1 MALPSVAGG
10 PPLPGRTPY
19 RPSFWRTF
27 WSNAVMAPR
36 TTLGFMRVDFVL
48 GTVFV
53 IPLTQMVF
61 FAFVV
66 QLGGGGAADIAYPAV
81 GNAVATVT
89 YSSVFSVCQTTDSE
103 KEQST
108 MEHLL
113 VSPANRFALYVGRGL
128 IPILISLATVAVGL
142 VYADLLF
149 GVAIPAATI
158 PDLAVSVVLTA
169 FAMVGFGLLLG
180 GVALYLRTS
189 IILGNIFLFVGL
201 LLSGVNFPLSALP
214 VPLQWAGEAL
224 PLTWGVAAI
233 RAVLAG
239 DSAGTVGLLWGVV
252 ALAAVLS
259 FGLAIGLWEYFERRA
274 YATGSIAR
282 F

>member
-1 MALPSVAGG
+1 MGALASPTVPRS
-10 PPLPGRTPY
+10 R
-19 RPSFWRTF
+19 FWRTF
-27 WSNAVMAPR
+27 WTNAIFAPR
-36 TTLGFMRVDFVL
+36 TTLGFMRIDFVL

-66 QLGGGGAADIAYPAV
+66 QLSGQGSVAFTAL

-103 KEQST
+103 KFQGT

-113 VSPANRFALYVGRGL
+113 VSPANRFAMYIGRGL
-128 IPILISLATVAVGL
+128 IPIGISLATVSVGL
-142 VYADLLF
+142 VYAATLF
-149 GVAIPAATI
+149 GVSIAPSAIPG
-158 PDLAVSVVLTA
+158 LAVSVVLTA

-201 LLSGVNFPLSALP
+201 LLSGVNFPTSALP
-214 VPLQWAGEAL
+214 VPLQYVGDAL
-224 PLTWGVAAI
+224 PLTWGLSAI
-233 RAVLAG
+233 RAAVANDSLGALSILWLA
-239 DSAGTVGLLWGVV
+239 V
-252 ALAAVLS
+252 ALSAAVS
-259 FGLAIGLWEYFERRA
+259 FGAAIGLWKVFERRA
-274 YATGSIAR
+274 LSTGSIAR

>member
-1 MALPSVAGG
+1 MASPTV
-10 PPLPGRTPY
+10 PRT
-19 RPSFWRTF
+19 SFVRTF
-27 WSNAVMAPR
+27 WTNAVMAPK
-36 TTLGFMRVDFVL
+36 TSLGFMRVDFVL

-66 QLGGGGAADIAYPAV
+66 RLGDAGATASALTAAV
-81 GNAVATVT
+81 QFTAIGNAVATVT

-103 KEQST
+103 KWQGT

-113 VSPANRFALYVGRGL
+113 VSPANRLALYFGRGL
-128 IPILISLATVAVGL
+128 IPILISLATVCVGL
-142 VYADLLF
+142 TYAALLF
-149 GVAIPAATI
+149 GVPIPTSSIA
-158 PDLAVSVVLTA
+158 PLAVSVVLTA

-201 LLSGVNFPLSALP
+201 LLSGVNFPLSQLP
-214 VPLQWAGEAL
+214 TPLQWAGDAL
-224 PLTWGVAAI
+224 PLTWGLAAI
-233 RAVLAG
+233 RAAVG
-239 DSAGTVGLLWGVV
+239 GSALPHLELLWGAV
-252 ALAAVLS
+252 ALAGALS
-259 FGLAIGLWEYFERRA
+259 FGAAISLWEVFERRA
-274 YATGSIAR
+274 LSTGSIAR

>member
-1 MALPSVAGG
+1 MATTTV
-10 PPLPGRTPY
+10 Y
-19 RPSFWRTF
+19 RPSFWRTL
-27 WSNAVMAPR
+27 WTNAVFSPR
-36 TTLGFMRVDFVL
+36 TSLGFMRIDFIL

-66 QLGGGGAADIAYPAV
+66 QLAGGTSSAIAFTAV

-103 KEQST
+103 KWQGT

-113 VSPANRFALYVGRGL
+113 VSPANRFALYIGRGL

-142 VYADLLF
+142 TYAVLFF
-149 GVAIPAATI
+149 GVVIPVADI
-158 PDLAVSVVLTA
+158 PNLAVSVTLTA

-201 LLSGVNFPLSALP
+201 LLSGVNFPISSLP
-214 VPLQWAGEAL
+214 VPLQWAGYAL
-224 PLTWGVAAI
+224 PLTWGLSAI
-233 RAVLAG
+233 RATISGESLGAL
-239 DSAGTVGLLWGVV
+239 SLLWAAVG
-252 ALAAVLS
+252 LAAVIT
-259 FGLAIGLWEYFERRA
+259 FGVAIGLWEVFERRA
-274 YATGSIAR
+274 LSTGSIAR

>member
-1 MALPSVAGG
+1 MALANPTTV
-10 PPLPGRTPY
+10 PHPQ
-19 RPSFWRTF
+19 FWRTM
-27 WSNAVMAPR
+27 WANALLAPR
-36 TTLGFMRVDFVL
+36 TTLGFMRIDFVL

-66 QLGGGGAADIAYPAV
+66 TLGGGGASDVAYVAL

-103 KEQST
+103 KQQGT

-113 VSPANRFALYVGRGL
+113 VSPAGRFALYFGRGF
-128 IPILISLATVAVGL
+128 IPILISLATVTVGL
-142 VYADLLF
+142 TYAALFF
-149 GVAIPAATI
+149 GVTI
-158 PDLAVSVVLTA
+158 PVATLPELAVSVVLTA

-189 IILGNIFLFVGL
+189 IILGNIFLFIGL
-201 LLSGVNFPLSALP
+201 LLSGVNFPLSSLP
-214 VPLQWAGEAL
+214 PVLQWIGDGY
-224 PLTWGVAAI
+224 PLTWGLAAI
-233 RAVLAG
+233 RASISGEAFGSLA
-239 DSAGTVGLLWGVV
+239 LLWAAVAFSGVV
-252 ALAAVLS
+252 SL
-259 FGLAIGLWEYFERRA
+259 GLAMGCWEYFERRA
-274 YATGSIAR
+274 LSTGSIAR

>member
-1 MALPSVAGG
+1 MALASSPQVH
-10 PPLPGRTPY
+10 
-19 RPSFWRTF
+19 RPSFWRTM
-27 WSNAVMAPR
+27 WTNALVAPK
-36 TTLGFMRVDFVL
+36 TSLGFMRVDFVL
-48 GTVFV
+48 GTIFV

-66 QLGGGGAADIAYPAV
+66 QLGGGGASAIAFTAV

-103 KEQST
+103 KNQGT

-113 VSPANRFALYVGRGL
+113 VSPANRFALYFGRGF

-142 VYADLLF
+142 AYAALLF
-149 GVAIPAATI
+149 GVSIPVSVI
-158 PDLAVSVVLTA
+158 LPLAVSVALTA

-189 IILGNIFLFVGL
+189 TILGNIFLFVGL

-224 PLTWGVAAI
+224 PLTWGLDAVRAAI
-233 RAVLAG
+233 SDAPFATVQLYWAAVAIAAAVSYG
-239 DSAGTVGLLWGVV
+239 VAVGLWHV
-252 ALAAVLS
+252 
-259 FGLAIGLWEYFERRA
+259 FERRA
-274 YATGSIAR
+274 LSTGSIAR

>member
-1 MALPSVAGG
+1 MATTSWG
-10 PPLPGRTPY
+10 Y
-19 RPSFWRTF
+19 RPSFWRTL
-27 WSNAVMAPR
+27 WTNAVMAPR
-36 TTLGFMRVDFVL
+36 TSLGFMRVDFVL
-48 GTVFV
+48 GTVLIV
-53 IPLTQMVF
+53 PLTQMVF

-66 QLGGGGAADIAYPAV
+66 QLGGGGPSEIAYTAV

-103 KEQST
+103 KQQGT

-113 VSPANRFALYVGRGL
+113 VSPANRFALYFGRGF
-128 IPILISLATVAVGL
+128 IPILISLATVGVGL
-142 VYADLLF
+142 GYAALLY
-149 GVAIPAATI
+149 GVSIPLSVLPA
-158 PDLAVSVVLTA
+158 LLVSIVLTA

-201 LLSGVNFPLSALP
+201 LLSGVNFPLSSLP

-224 PLTWGVAAI
+224 PLTWGIAAI
-233 RAVLAG
+233 RAALAG
-239 DSAGTVGLLWGVV
+239 HPLAGVALLWLGVV
-252 ALAAVLS
+252 IAAAVS
-259 FGLAIGLWEYFERRA
+259 FGASIGLWKVFERRA
-274 YATGSIAR
+274 LRTGSIAR

>member
-1 MALPSVAGG
+1 MASTSTSN
-10 PPLPGRTPY
+10 RS
-19 RPSFWRTF
+19 SFWRTF
-27 WSNAVMAPR
+27 WTNAIFAPR
-36 TTLGFMRVDFVL
+36 TSLGFMRVDFVL

-66 QLGGGGAADIAYPAV
+66 KLAATGSIAYTAL

-103 KEQST
+103 KQQGT

-113 VSPANRFALYVGRGL
+113 VTPTHRFALYIGRGL
-128 IPILISLATVAVGL
+128 LPILISLATVTVGL
-142 VYADLLF
+142 VYAATLF
-149 GVAIPAATI
+149 GVSIVPSAMPA
-158 PDLAVSVVLTA
+158 LAVSVVLTA

-201 LLSGVNFPLSALP
+201 LLSGVNFPTSALP
-214 VPLQWAGEAL
+214 LPLQYAGDAF
-224 PLTWGVAAI
+224 PLTWGLAAI
-233 RAVLAG
+233 RAAVSNEPLSSVAVL
-239 DSAGTVGLLWGVV
+239 W
-252 ALAAVLS
+252 AAVAVSAIVS
-259 FGLAIGLWEYFERRA
+259 FGAAIGLWEVFERRA
-274 YATGSIAR
+274 MSTGSIAR